1 MFIAIRFLVMNLPA
15 LKGPIAGMGAE
26 PTSSRTTALA
36 DRPEGQVTTAGLLL
50 TSILYP
56 IGLFAPAIETRHL
69 GWLRDDHSLA
79 GLVWGLASRD
89 QIWLALTVGLFSIAF
104 PLTKLVW
111 MWRLQFRR
119 GVPPGPTALRW
130 LERLGKWSMAD
141 VLIVALTVFT
151 LQGSGWLGAQ
161 PEIGIAVFAAATVIA
176 MLCSGRISAQLRAI
190 EERKAASEPL
200 LPGEKAP

>member
-1 MFIAIRFLVMNLPA
+1 
-15 LKGPIAGMGAE
+15 MGAE
-26 PTSSRTTALA
+26 PTSQRRNALA
-36 DRPEGQVTTAGLLL
+36 DQPEGQLTTAGLLL
-50 TSILYP
+50 ASTLYP
-56 IGLFAPAIETRHL
+56 IGLFAPAIETRQL

-79 GLVWGLASRD
+79 GLVWGLAGQD
-89 QIWLALTVGLFSIAF
+89 QIALALTVGLFSIAF

-119 GVPPGPTALRW
+119 DEPPGPAALRW

-141 VLIVALTVFT
+141 VLIVAMTVFI

-176 MLCSGRISAQLRAI
+176 MLCSGRISAQLRAMQ
-190 EERKAASEPL
+190 ERKAANESL
-200 LPGEKAP
+200 LPGEKVPRRGG